1 PARSAATAVPD
12 AAPLWVGTG
21 RDQAREP
28 SAEAGHVE
36 CRGAADAPGAGP
48 RPREETGGRREA
60 AVPEGPPRVVR
71 RRGPGT
77 PRETGRPAGK
87 GEGAHRIEAEAP
99 DLRPYGRR
107 GGVAR
112 LDETRVADGAAREKA
127 DEVHAKAVEMRE
139 KVLSIK
145 GAKRAEA
152 RESRDLLRQQNRSVR
167 AALLDEKKLE
177 ASADAA
183 LKALFEKGKVEIG
196 R

>member
-112 LDETRVADGAAREKA
+112 LDETRVADGDAPTDRVADGKQGKRTDRRAQGIDEAAQGVAGTEVGSGQDRERGPRPRWR
-127 DEVHAKAVEMRE
+127 HH
-139 KVLSIK
+139 
-145 GAKRAEA
+145 GT
-152 RESRDLLRQQNRSVR
+152 
-167 AALLDEKKLE
+167 
-177 ASADAA
+177 
-183 LKALFEKGKVEIG
+183 
-196 R
+196 